1 MAIDTREITSVIILS
16 ISYCLWHIRLY
27 KIHSRCIYSRGRPKV
42 SYPKSGRRS
51 KLVVTYYRS
60 RCRSP
65 EFEVRSRS
73 YCLKPKLLFEAKAT
87 VWSWRYCLLQPNS
100 VISHVCVG
108 GSYHQLQPNSV
119 IWSICFGGSYHQ
131 LQPILPLLPECAM
144 KKSISFSTGYCLEV
158 F

>member
-1 MAIDTREITSVIILS
+1 MRGRYAKCFYSNRIRFVAFATKLSSNII
-16 ISYCLWHIRLY
+16 
-27 KIHSRCIYSRGRPKV
+27 RGRPKV

-51 KLVVTYYRS
+51 KLVVTYYQS

-73 YCLKPKLLFEAKAT
+73 YRLKPKLLFEAKAT
-87 VWSWRYCLLQPNS
+87 VWSWRYCLIQPNS
-100 VISHVCVG
+100 VISNVCIG

-131 LQPILPLLPECAM
+131 LQPILPLPSECAM
-144 KKSISFSTGYCLEV
+144 KKSIIFSTGYCLEV